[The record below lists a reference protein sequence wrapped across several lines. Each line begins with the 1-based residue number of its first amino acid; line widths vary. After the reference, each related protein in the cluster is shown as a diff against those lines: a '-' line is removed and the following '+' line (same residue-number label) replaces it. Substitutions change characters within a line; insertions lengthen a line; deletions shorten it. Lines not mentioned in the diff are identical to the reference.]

1 MIKTWEQRCEEH
13 PDHQMGMVS
22 HGMIQ
27 ARMQEEIDD
36 LRAALA
42 QPEPFNPDWSR
53 VKALEESLREHMAE
67 IQRLKALAQREQEPV
82 AWWDGKESVVFVHD
96 EIYTPNWTDYWTRPL
111 YTHPPQR
118 LMAAAPE
125 PVEESTLLALARR
138 CLWIAYVWND
148 HNFVEAA
155 HKYAKEEAEKH
166 GIKSFEQSND
176 WLRSHPPQ
184 RKPMPDMAIER
195 AYDELLSQPMR
206 EQDKRVIVNFARAI
220 ERAHGIGGE
229 A

>member
-42 QPEPFNPDWSR
+42 QPE
-53 VKALEESLREHMAE
+53 
-67 IQRLKALAQREQEPV
+67 QEPV

-118 LMAAAPE
+118 KPLTQE
-125 PVEESTLLALARR
+125 EILSVFDSHNVYGSKWVE
-138 CLWIAYVWND
+138 
-148 HNFVEAA
+148 
-155 HKYAKEEAEKH
+155 
-166 GIKSFEQSND
+166 
-176 WLRSHPPQ
+176 
-184 RKPMPDMAIER
+184 
-195 AYDELLSQPMR
+195 
-206 EQDKRVIVNFARAI
+206 FARAI
-220 ERAHGIGGE
+220 ERAHGIGE
-229 A
+229 KT